1 MATFCSVVD
10 DLRDCFGM
18 LTFSWPCLNH
28 GGETVT
34 FQLRQHRS
42 APPRAAGQEG
52 SAARRAQYSLEQKY
66 FVPQEPSSKAE
77 LSVEMHASLLTQRY
91 G

>member
-1 MATFCSVVD
+1 MVTFCSVVN

-34 FQLRQHRS
+34 FQLRQHTVTPRESLAS
-42 APPRAAGQEG
+42 ADSENAGRG
-52 SAARRAQYSLEQKY
+52 GGDIR
-66 FVPQEPSSKAE
+66 
-77 LSVEMHASLLTQRY
+77 